1 MKGLVYKMNRIQM
14 KAASAF
20 SKFMRSERGDT
31 NFISIIIIVAIVIA
45 LAGIFWIFAKGG
57 MSTISSK
64 FTKFISGLG

>member
-14 KAASAF
+14 RASSAF

-45 LAGIFWIFAKGG
+45 LAGMFWLFAKNG
-57 MSTISSK
+57 MSTISQK
-64 FTKFISGLG
+64 FTTFLGSLK